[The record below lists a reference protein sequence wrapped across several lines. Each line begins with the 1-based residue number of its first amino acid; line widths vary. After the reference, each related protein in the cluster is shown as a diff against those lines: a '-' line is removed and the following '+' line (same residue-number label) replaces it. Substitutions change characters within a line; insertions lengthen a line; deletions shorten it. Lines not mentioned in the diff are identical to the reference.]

1 MSTHFC
7 DSAVI
12 TCIDFRFQ
20 KYINDWIAEFLKG
33 KTHDRISIAGSSKNL
48 DFILSQIDIS
58 VRLHEIKE
66 VIIIHHEDCGAYGVN
81 STEHNHTH
89 DLQQTRKKILAKYPH
104 LSIELYYLLLDKTF
118 KKIS

>member
-58 VRLHEIKE
+58 VHLHDIKK
-66 VIIIHHEDCGAYGVN
+66 VIVIHHEGCGAYGQE
-81 STEHNHTH
+81 STENGT
-89 DLQQTRKKILAKYPH
+89 
-104 LSIELYYLLLDKTF
+104 
-118 KKIS
+118 KIS

>member
-7 DSAVI
+7 DSAVV

-33 KTHDRISIAGSSKNL
+33 KTHDRISIAGSSKDL
-48 DFILSQIDIS
+48 DFILSQIAIS
-58 VRLHEIKE
+58 VRLHEIKK
-66 VIIIHHEDCGAYGVN
+66 VVIIHHEDCGAYGN
-81 STEHNHTH
+81 ESTEKRHSD
-89 DLQQTRKKILAKYPH
+89 DLQLTKTKIMAKHSH
-104 LSIELYYLLLDKTF
+104 LSIDLYYLLLDGTF